1 MILSKDELLLKLK
14 DRIGEDT
21 TDETIAFIEDFT
33 DTVNDYETKLADQ
46 IDWKSK
52 YEQNNEE
59 WKKKYKER
67 FFNSEVKED
76 PVPDDGDGDGEKK
89 TLTYDELFKED

>member
-1 MILSKDELLLKLK
+1 MILSKDELLKK
-14 DRIGEDT
+14 VAERIGEDT
-21 TDETIAFIEDFT
+21 SDEAISFIEDIT
-33 DTVNDYETKLADQ
+33 DTISDFENKLSDTT
-46 IDWKSK
+46 DWKAK

-67 FFNSEVKED
+67 FFNSDVKED
-76 PVPDDGDGDGEKK
+76 PVPDDDGDGEKK

>member
-1 MILSKDELLLKLK
+1 MILSKDELIAKLK
-14 DRIGEDT
+14 DRVGEDT
-21 TDETIAFIEDFT
+21 SDDTIAFIEDLT
-33 DTVNDYETKLADQ
+33 DTVNDYESRLADQ
-46 IDWKSK
+46 TDWKSK

-76 PVPDDGDGDGEKK
+76 PVPDDGDGEKK

>member
-1 MILSKDELLLKLK
+1 MILSKDELIAKLK
-14 DRIGEDT
+14 DRVGEDT
-21 TDETIAFIEDFT
+21 SDDTISFIEDLT
-33 DTVNDYETKLADQ
+33 DTVNDYETRLADQ
-46 IDWKSK
+46 TDWKAK

-76 PVPDDGDGDGEKK
+76 PVPDDGDGDDDKK